1 MEEKSGRYNQDFSTP
16 EAEQKLMA
24 KQIVI
29 LSGHVCAGKSTLAS
43 KLAERFGFRHVKTW
57 SFIQA
62 RGQNLN
68 LDRTT
73 LQNYGQHL
81 DDRTKGSW
89 LRDDL
94 QKIVL
99 LEGENSLIVVDSVR
113 HPGQIEYLRKAYS
126 RRIIHVHLTAE
137 RNELEKRY
145 KQRLERKTDITELKS
160 YNDVLANR
168 TEAAVEDLALN
179 ADIVISSD
187 RCNEDDVVI
196 RVASHLGW
204 YGREYLRL
212 VDVLIGGQYGSEGK
226 GQVASYL
233 ASEYDLLIRV
243 GGPNAGHKVKIPGK
257 NTDFT
262 FRHLPSGSFAGNAPL
277 LIGPGAV
284 MHVPTLLEE
293 IANSKIGIDRLMIDP
308 QAMTISQL
316 DRKQE
321 QTKLKGLIGSTAQGV
336 GRATARRI
344 VGRGQSHV
352 KLAKDIPELHPYLR
366 ESCDVLQRLFREGKR
381 ALLEGTQGT
390 GLSIFHGHY
399 PHVTSRDTTVAG
411 CLAEAGVSAT
421 RVRKVIM
428 VCRSYPIRVASP
440 SAQQTSGFM
449 NGELTWAEIEKR
461 AGFKRG
467 IISKLEVGSVSGNQ
481 RRVGE
486 FDWALL
492 RKAASLNAP
501 TDVALTF
508 ADYLSKENT
517 EARRFEQL
525 TTPTIRFIEEVERV
539 AAAPVTLISTRFHE
553 RSIIDRRAW

>member
-1 MEEKSGRYNQDFSTP
+1 
-16 EAEQKLMA
+16 MA
-24 KQIVI
+24 KQIVL
-29 LSGHVCAGKSTLAS
+29 LSGHVCAGKSTLAAN
-43 KLAERFGFRHVKTW
+43 LATRFNFRHVKTW

-62 RGQNLN
+62 RGENLS

-73 LQNYGQHL
+73 LQDFGQKL
-81 DDRTKGSW
+81 DEKTKGAW
-89 LRDDL
+89 VRDDL
-94 QKIVL
+94 QKI
-99 LEGENSLIVVDSVR
+99 EREESNTLILVDSVR
-113 HPGQIEYLRKAYS
+113 HPGQIDALRKSYG
-126 RRIIHVHLTAE
+126 RRIIHVHLTAT
-137 RNELEKRY
+137 RAELERRY
-145 KQRLERKTDITELKS
+145 KERLQAKTDITELKT
-160 YNDVLANR
+160 YAEVLENR
-168 TEAAVEDLALN
+168 TEAAVENLQQN
-179 ADIVISSD
+179 ADIVIHTD
-187 RCNEDDVVI
+187 RCNENDVVI

-243 GGPNAGHKVKIPGK
+243 GGPNAGHKVKIPGT
-257 NTDFT
+257 NDAFT
-262 FRHLPSGSFAGNAPL
+262 FRHLPSGSFSSNVPL

-293 IANSKIGIDRLMIDP
+293 IAKSKIAVERLMIDP
-308 QAMTISQL
+308 QAMTISEL

-321 QTKLKGLIGSTAQGV
+321 SPLKGLIGSTGQGV

-344 VGRGQSHV
+344 VGRGQPHV
-352 KLAKDIPELHPYLR
+352 KLARNIPDLQPYLR
-366 ESCDVLQRLFREGKR
+366 ESCDVLQRLFREGKK

-390 GLSIFHGHY
+390 GLSIFHGYY

-411 CLAEAGVSAT
+411 CLAEAGISPT
-421 RVRKVIM
+421 HVRKVIM

-440 SAQQTSGFM
+440 NTANTSGFM
-449 NGELTWAEIEKR
+449 AGPPLTWEDIEKR
-461 AGFKRG
+461 AGFKKG
-467 IISKLEVGSVSGNQ
+467 KIAEHEKGSVSGNQ

-486 FDWALL
+486 FDWSLL

-508 ADYLSKENT
+508 ADYIHKENT
-517 EARRFEQL
+517 KARRFEQL

-539 AAAPVTLISTRFHE
+539 AGAPVTLISTRFHE

>member
-1 MEEKSGRYNQDFSTP
+1 
-16 EAEQKLMA
+16 MA

-29 LSGHVCAGKSTLAS
+29 LSGHVCAGKSTLATN
-43 KLAERFGFRHVKTW
+43 LADRFGFLHVKTW
-57 SFIQA
+57 GFIQA
-62 RGQNLN
+62 RGENLSM
-68 LDRTT
+68 DRTT
-73 LQNYGQHL
+73 LQDFGQRL
-81 DDRTKGSW
+81 DDKTKGAW

-94 QKIVL
+94 QKV
-99 LEGENSLIVVDSVR
+99 ERREDSDKLIVVDSVR
-113 HPGQIEYLRKAYS
+113 HQGQIEALRRAYG
-126 RRIIHVHLTAE
+126 RRIVHVHLKAART
-137 RNELEKRY
+137 ELERRY
-145 KQRLERKTDITELKS
+145 KERLKRKTDIKELKT
-160 YNDVLANR
+160 YAKVLENR
-168 TEAAVEDLALN
+168 TEAAVDQLEDG
-179 ADIVISSD
+179 ADIVVNSD
-187 RCNEDDVVI
+187 RCNENDIVI

-226 GQVASYL
+226 GQVASFL

-243 GGPNAGHKVKIPGK
+243 GGPNAGHKVKIPGT
-257 NTDFT
+257 NDAFT
-262 FRHLPSGSFAGNAPL
+262 FRHLPSGSFASNAPL

-284 MHVPTLLEE
+284 VYVPILLEE
-293 IANSKIGIDRLMIDP
+293 IAKSKISVERLTIDP
-308 QAMTISQL
+308 QVMTISQT
-316 DRKQE
+316 DRNQE
-321 QTKLKGLIGSTAQGV
+321 ATLKGLIGSTGQGV

-352 KLAKDIPELHPYLR
+352 KLARDIPDLRPYLR

-411 CLAEAGVSAT
+411 CLAEAGISPT
-421 RVRKVIM
+421 HVRKVIM

-440 SAQQTSGFM
+440 SESNSSGPM
-449 NGELTWAEIEKR
+449 AGELTWADIEKR
-461 AGFKRG
+461 AGFKKG
-467 IISKLEVGSVSGNQ
+467 EISKVEKGSVSGNQ

-486 FDWALL
+486 FDWSLL

-508 ADYLSKENT
+508 ADYIDKKNT

-525 TTPTIRFIEEVERV
+525 TPTTIRFIEEVERV